1 MSKTSTADC
10 RRFIVAFV
18 SANTDQILS
27 NWSDPEEV
35 AEIQKFLTTESK
47 WKRMAKWRATGDHE
61 FAEPEYP
68 VFDRSRRISA
78 EQLSWVR
85 EFYLN
90 PTEFETAIGF
100 RVLEAVNGELILG
113 EDIGD

>member
-10 RRFIVAFV
+10 RKFIVDFLR
-18 SANTDQILS
+18 ANPDVVLS
-27 NWSDPEEV
+27 NWSEPEERTQ
-35 AEIQKFLTTESK
+35 IQRCLFTESK
-47 WKRMAKWRATGDHE
+47 WKRHAKWRATGNHD

-68 VFDRSRRISA
+68 TFDRRRILA

-90 PTEFETAIGF
+90 PAEFENAIGF
-100 RVLEAVNGELILG
+100 LVLEDINGNLILG
-113 EDIGD
+113 DEIGD

>member
-10 RRFIVAFV
+10 RKFIVDFLR
-18 SANTDQILS
+18 ANPDVVLS
-27 NWSDPEEV
+27 NWSEPEER
-35 AEIQKFLTTESK
+35 AQIQKCLFTESK
-47 WKRMAKWRATGDHE
+47 WKRMSKWRATGEND

-68 VFDRSRRISA
+68 VFDRSRRIPA

-85 EFYLN
+85 DFYLN

-100 RVLEAVNGELILG
+100 QVLEDTNGNLILG
-113 EDIGD
+113 QDIGD